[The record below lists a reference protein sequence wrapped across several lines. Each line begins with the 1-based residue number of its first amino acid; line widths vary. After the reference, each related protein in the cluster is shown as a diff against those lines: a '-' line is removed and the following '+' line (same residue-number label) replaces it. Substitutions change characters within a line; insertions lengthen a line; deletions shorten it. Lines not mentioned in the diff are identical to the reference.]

1 MSSPPHPPAI
11 DDGTPMNVS
20 RAQPETSRVSP
31 ELNGQPDQRVRDSSP
46 SRSDDN
52 PDNIR
57 PAATRRQPNNAPV
70 APSSSTVS
78 SSSSSSARV
87 PASPMQQDDDDD
99 AVRDSPCIN
108 GDASGDNTDALPKLV
123 AFRSVAGDAASAS
136 SSNITS
142 SNATTAAAAAAAVS
156 HDERDALPKL
166 FRPAA
171 ATSAIPGAGDNAI
184 GKSMKGSVEAWSS
197 TDYYA
202 LPPAYPSMGKVM
214 VLIDAGLF
222 CIFGYFF
229 FCAQ

>member
-1 MSSPPHPPAI
+1 
-11 DDGTPMNVS
+11 MNVS

-99 AVRDSPCIN
+99 AVRDSPCVN
-108 GDASGDNTDALPKLV
+108 GDASGDNTNALPKLV

-171 ATSAIPGAGDNAI
+171 ATSAIPGAG
-184 GKSMKGSVEAWSS
+184 GSVEAWSS

-214 VLIDAGLF
+214 VLSDAF
-222 CIFGYFF
+222 CPRRSVYVEDYNI
-229 FCAQ
+229 ALIV